1 MKLIARYLKAMA
13 FDLLCVEDGVI
24 EYKASTNK
32 GTEDVRKGVLNE
44 NDEFWLVSFET

>member
-1 MKLIARYLKAMA
+1 MA

-24 EYKASTNK
+24 EYTASTNK

-44 NDEFWLVSFET
+44 NDEFWMVSFET